1 MQNHPAWFHLSGV
14 VHAAERTFKAERL
27 SIAGLVLMGSWLL
40 AIALPPIERGSAG
53 PPLKLL
59 AWSLKRLL
67 RWLVDRRTKRPS
79 ELRLRLAHELGVT
92 RLAFSGAGAPGDHNG
107 HGRETNKAHH
117 SLLIHRPVICGCAKA
132 GQRQGERAAYPH
144 VKYFL
149 FIICS
154 FFIFAVFRFICEFPS
169 PGASAGLLAEHFIQH
184 RGEERMRNLILIA
197 VTALGLAACAG
208 PTLNGQSDVA
218 QALPGEPHVMTPTGP
233 YDNTVNSLGGRFAGT
248 AGGN

>member
-1 MQNHPAWFHLSGV
+1 LLISWSIMKYHRPASGSRPPRSIGKCIAPAGRHTPVMPNHPAWFHLSGV
-14 VHAAERTFKAERL
+14 VHAAEKTFKAERL

-67 RWLVDRRTKRPS
+67 RWLVDRRAKRPS

-107 HGRETNKAHH
+107 HGREPNRAHH
-117 SLLIHRPVICGCAKA
+117 SLLIHRAVICGCAKA

-144 VKYFL
+144 INYLL
-149 FIICS
+149 FFICS
-154 FFIFAVFRFICEFPS
+154 FLFSLYFVLFANFPRQ
-169 PGASAGLLAEHFIQH
+169 AHLLD
-184 RGEERMRNLILIA
+184 
-197 VTALGLAACAG
+197 C
-208 PTLNGQSDVA
+208 
-218 QALPGEPHVMTPTGP
+218 
-233 YDNTVNSLGGRFAGT
+233 
-248 AGGN
+248 